1 MKLAVFAVDGM
12 FDSGLSVVLDV
23 LSSANALHSDV
34 CGAPSPIDVTV
45 VGLSESVTTGH
56 GLRIHTTPARE
67 LEPAPDIVVMPAP
80 GVKESHHVIGLVAD
94 HPILSWISTMAEEG
108 TALAAACTGTF
119 FLAESG
125 VLDGLRATTSWWL
138 GPAFR
143 KRYPAV
149 ELNET
154 STLIHDGRVTTA
166 GAAFAHID
174 LALSIVRQQ
183 SPALAELV
191 SRHLLIG
198 DRPSQAA
205 FAIPS
210 MLAGADPVLTA
221 FELWVRRNLA
231 NPLPLKSIAGALGV
245 SERTLQRV
253 STSVV
258 GMSPMDFVHEIR
270 LDQATFLLRTTTM
283 SAEAIARAVG
293 YQHVGTLRALIR
305 RRRGST
311 LAGLRSGAH
320 DQPERSPQQVRSS
333 PAREPF

>member
-1 MKLAVFAVDGM
+1 MKIAVVAVDGM

-23 LSSANALHSDV
+23 LSSANALRSDV
-34 CGAPSPIDVTV
+34 CGAPPPIEVTV
-45 VGLSESVTTGH
+45 VGLGESVTTGH
-56 GLRIHTTPARE
+56 GLRIHTTPAHK
-67 LEPAPDIVVMPAP
+67 LAPAPDVVVMPAP
-80 GVKESHHVIGLVAD
+80 GVKESHHVIGLVAG
-94 HPILSWISTMAEEG
+94 HPILSWINRVAEQG

-119 FLAESG
+119 FLAEAG
-125 VLDGLRATTSWWL
+125 VLDGRRATTSWWL

-143 KRYPAV
+143 KRYRAV
-149 ELNET
+149 DLNET
-154 STLIHDGRVTTA
+154 STLVHDGRVTTA

-174 LALSIVRQQ
+174 LALSIVRHQ

-210 MLAGADPVLTA
+210 MLAGADPVMTA
-221 FELWVRRNLA
+221 FELWIRRNLA
-231 NPLPLKSIAGALGV
+231 DPLPLKQVAGTLGV

-253 STSVV
+253 TASVV

-311 LAGLRSGAH
+311 LTSLRSGAH
-320 DQPERSPQQVRSS
+320 HRPENIPQPVQGASRS
-333 PAREPF
+333 